1 MNYSLDKDDLLEKQ
15 QSLIEARAKHRSL
28 LEQLNKHTQNL
39 QESHDANCRLEGKV
53 KNFNEMKKYKEMIAD
68 IDRQIAWIEYEDK
81 RDKLTEIKKDKQ
93 SAQAIYDKYRQEMKP
108 LEKEIHAHRASLND
122 FQQKNSKITQNIR
135 NKEGL
140 INTTIEKM
148 EALMSKVRHFE
159 DEMNTKLAECEQ
171 WDKQIQEATVK
182 LEDSKKVYRTLL
194 KKVNQGYTFIFQDEH
209 ESQEIFKH
217 ITRCTDR
224 KRQLQDQRDL
234 IEQDRLAKKASI
246 KALQYEQSKIENV
259 KQIRFEQ
266 LRKLNKDA
274 YSAVLWLRENKDKF
288 KGEIFEPIML
298 ELNVLDKSK
307 SKYVESLVPF
317 RDRLAFTCTDKYDMN
332 LFIGY
337 IRKQQGLSVN
347 VLHSGPNLNMIIGP
361 NGTGKSTIVAA
372 IILGLGGQ
380 PKTVG
385 RGTKDDL
392 LEKQQSLIEARAKH
406 RSLLEQLNK
415 HTQNLQESHDANCRL
430 EGKVKNF
437 NEMKKY
443 KEMIADIDRQIAW
456 IEYEDK
462 RDKLTEIKKD
472 KQSAQAIYDKYRQ
485 EMKPL
490 EKEIHAHRASLN
502 DFQQKNSKITQNIRN
517 KEGLINTTIE
527 KMEAL
532 MSKVRHFE
540 DEMNTKL
547 AECEQWDK
555 QIQEATVK
563 LEDSK
568 KVYRTLLKKVNQGYT
583 FIFQDEHESQ
593 EIFKHITRC
602 TDRKRQLQDQRDLI
616 EQDRL
621 AKKASIKA
629 LQYEQSKIEN
639 VKQIRFEQLRKL
651 NKDAYSAVLWL
662 RENKDKFKGEIFEPI
677 MLELN
682 VLDKSK
688 SKYVE
693 SLVPFR
699 DRLAFTCTD
708 KYDMN
713 LFIGYIRKQQGLSV
727 NVLHSGL
734 YEKTKREL
742 EYLESQLSNYDIQ
755 IEKNDDELKL
765 HKDAIKEIRTQTQQA
780 DTLKNKIAA
789 GEERLKQMSESKKEP
804 EAIRNEAR
812 HKMKKLIQTMGVLQD
827 SINSCFKELA
837 LSMTQNAINSVNV
850 EVSRQKVEYF
860 DNQIVDLRRL
870 MEEAG
875 ETLNLVVDRYNA
887 AMQAAKAQLQKAKS
901 LSNGFT
907 PADDGFDKFRQR
919 AKSLGDNIEQLSAE
933 KENINSRIAC
943 LNTAD
948 DTEIKEYE
956 DRKNR
961 IEKLGQ
967 NIDTINSDINK
978 VSSKM
983 ERLHE
988 AWLTPL
994 NDLIAEINLKFGS
1007 AFERMGCAG
1016 EVGICQ
1022 GDDEKNYEDYGISIK
1037 VTYRNGELLQE
1048 LNAVVQSGGERA
1060 VATAAFM
1067 LALQELTPVPFRCVD
1082 EINQGLLISKCS
1094 F

>member
-1 MNYSLDKDDLLEKQ
+1 MFNPGSIRKIQVKNFVTYSYMEMFPGPNLNMIIGPNGTGKSTIVAAIILGLGGQPKTVGRGTKISEYVKHNCNTAEINIQLQGSTENSFIKVTRQFDIHDKSQWKLDGNVCSFGNIQDCIKYFNIQVDNLCQFLPQDRVADFAKLNKKELLRETQIALCRDDLLEKQ

-194 KKVNQGYTFIFQDEH
+194 KKVNQDEH

-347 VLHSGPNLNMIIGP
+347 VLHSGPA
-361 NGTGKSTIVAA
+361 STDYKK
-372 IILGLGGQ
+372 
-380 PKTVG
+380 PKIP
-385 RGTKDDL
+385 
-392 LEKQQSLIEARAKH
+392 IEH
-406 RSLLEQLNK
+406 
-415 HTQNLQESHDANCRL
+415 
-430 EGKVKNF
+430 
-437 NEMKKY
+437 
-443 KEMIADIDRQIAW
+443 
-456 IEYEDK
+456 
-462 RDKLTEIKKD
+462 
-472 KQSAQAIYDKYRQ
+472 
-485 EMKPL
+485 
-490 EKEIHAHRASLN
+490 
-502 DFQQKNSKITQNIRN
+502 
-517 KEGLINTTIE
+517 
-527 KMEAL
+527 
-532 MSKVRHFE
+532 
-540 DEMNTKL
+540 
-547 AECEQWDK
+547 
-555 QIQEATVK
+555 
-563 LEDSK
+563 
-568 KVYRTLLKKVNQGYT
+568 
-583 FIFQDEHESQ
+583 
-593 EIFKHITRC
+593 
-602 TDRKRQLQDQRDLI
+602 
-616 EQDRL
+616 
-621 AKKASIKA
+621 
-629 LQYEQSKIEN
+629 
-639 VKQIRFEQLRKL
+639 LRKFGFG
-651 NKDAYSAVLWL
+651 AYVNFLFTAP
-662 RENKDKFKGEIFEPI
+662 EPI
-677 MLELN
+677 MRYLCQTYKLHN
-682 VLDKSK
+682 IPIGDSSTNDCYGSVPDQLPVFFSDRSRFSINY
-688 SKYVE
+688 SKYSRE
-693 SLVPFR
+693 KSTRQDL
-699 DRLAFTCTD
+699 
-708 KYDMN
+708 
-713 LFIGYIRKQQGLSV
+713 IRGDGGLSLSLDSIALE
-727 NVLHSGL
+727 NIKGL

-765 HKDAIKEIRTQTQQA
+765 HKNAIKEIRTQTQQA

-907 PADDGFDKFRQR
+907 PADDGFDKFRHR

-1082 EINQGLLISKCS
+1082 EINQGMDANNERRIFELIVETTGQQNSAQYFLITPKLVPNLTYSRQLVVQIVHNGLFIEPDRKWSYSKLCNS
-1094 F
+1094 QGVHI